1 MQPKGWKSFLFAIF
15 FTTNGVIQVDT
26 KNTAWAKNSGVDSQS
41 VFEPPQKVALGASQK
56 QPERRCQQL
65 KQDVQSLPVS
75 KLDLPKLAKTDNS
88 DLSVKLEHN
97 ISVPEQIKIESFSQ
111 YESCID
117 QDHGETKKLSQ
128 SNQSLLIAASTELQA
143 LPAST
148 DCQDYICQQS
158 IGVRRLLSQRVSDVI
173 QSQASPDQANQET
186 DSSQASPPTED
197 NTGDLQK
204 QSDPPPLESPPGIPT
219 PSPDQ
224 IEQLLEPP
232 EGDYAQRRQNLIEV
246 LQKQTQSLPIPGSL
260 ELGLRVKPRQ
270 LPDPPPLEQQPPLPQ
285 EKPVVRFKPIGSLQA
300 RVGYFYSSNIFSSS
314 VDPIE
319 DSLIF
324 YGLTLASTYLPL
336 GSKTFISGSI
346 DGNKIHYLD
355 QSVYDYNQ
363 LRFNVSLYQQLSR
376 RMYGELSWSNQH
388 LFYANNGS
396 NFKAGDR
403 FLNENAVRLSLGRRD
418 PLSSKLFLDSFYEL
432 SVNFSDPDNRS
443 RIVNSLWLS
452 LSYYLQQP
460 LQVGVNYQFNF
471 SDFTNRPDARE
482 DQFHRL
488 FGHLN
493 YRVSKDS
500 SLNLQGGVS
509 FGDSTSQ
516 NINFDAWFFSLN
528 YRLQLGQF

>member
-1 MQPKGWKSFLFAIF
+1 MQLKGWKSFLFAIF
-15 FTTNGVIQVDT
+15 FTTNGVVQIST
-26 KNTAWAKNSGVDSQS
+26 KLDTAWADNSGVESS
-41 VFEPPQKVALGASQK
+41 TLWESPQQVALGASRK
-56 QPERRCQQL
+56 KAEWGCQQ
-65 KQDVQSLPVS
+65 QQQVTNLPKS
-75 KLDLPKLAKTDNS
+75 NLDLRKLAQVNHS
-88 DLSVKLEHN
+88 YSSVKLEPN
-97 ISVPEQIKIESFSQ
+97 ISSPKQMNMAGFSQ
-111 YESCID
+111 GENCFGQEDRES
-117 QDHGETKKLSQ
+117 EKS
-128 SNQSLLIAASTELQA
+128 SPPNQSLLLAAASN
-143 LPAST
+143 
-148 DCQDYICQQS
+148 CQDDLCQQS
-158 IGVRRLLSQRVSDVI
+158 LGLSSLLTQRVSDETPTPP
-173 QSQASPDQANQET
+173 SPDQNNPESGNPQPNT
-186 DSSQASPPTED
+186 PNED
-197 NTGDLQK
+197 NAGDLQK
-204 QSDPPPLESPPGIPT
+204 QSDPPPLESTPGTTPI
-219 PSPDQ
+219 PSPEQ
-224 IEQLLEPP
+224 IEQLLDTPQ
-232 EGDYAQRRQNLIEV
+232 GDYAQRRRNFIEL
-246 LQKQTQSLPIPGSL
+246 LQQQTRSLPTPGNL
-260 ELGLRVKPRQ
+260 ELGLRVKPREI
-270 LPDPPPLEQQPPLPQ
+270 PTPPPLEQQPPLPQ

-346 DGNKIHYLD
+346 DGNKIHYFD

-363 LRFNVSLYQQLSR
+363 LRFNLSVYRQLSR

-388 LFYANNGS
+388 LFYANNGN

-418 PLSSKLFLDSFYEL
+418 PLGSKLFLDSFYEL
-432 SVNFSDPDNRS
+432 SFNFSDPDNRS

-460 LQVGVNYQFNF
+460 LQVGINYQFNF

-488 FGHLN
+488 FGHIN

>member
-1 MQPKGWKSFLFAIF
+1 MQPQGWKSFLFAIF
-15 FTTNGVIQVDT
+15 FTTNGVVQLGT
-26 KNTAWAKNSGVDSQS
+26 KLDTAWAENTHVESPTVG
-41 VFEPPQKVALGASQK
+41 EPPQQVALGESPKKA
-56 QPERRCQQL
+56 ERQCQQQGQEVTNVL
-65 KQDVQSLPVS
+65 GSDSELR
-75 KLDLPKLAKTDNS
+75 KLAQTNRIYS
-88 DLSVKLEHN
+88 SIKLEPN
-97 ISVPEQIKIESFSQ
+97 ISPPEQIDMAEFSQGESCFQPEDIESEKFS
-111 YESCID
+111 E
-117 QDHGETKKLSQ
+117 
-128 SNQSLLIAASTELQA
+128 SNQSLQSATASNC
-143 LPAST
+143 PV
-148 DCQDYICQQS
+148 DICQQS
-158 IGVRRLLSQRVSDVI
+158 IGLKSLLSQRVSDGTPAP
-173 QSQASPDQANQET
+173 ASPNPNNPQPNNPQPDNPQPDTPN
-186 DSSQASPPTED
+186 DD

-204 QSDPPPLESPPGIPT
+204 QSDPPPLESLPGNNVPI
-219 PSPDQ
+219 PSPGQ
-224 IEQLLEPP
+224 IEQLLDTPQS
-232 EGDYAQRRQNLIEV
+232 DYNQRLQNLIQV
-246 LQKQTQSLPIPGSL
+246 LQQQTQSLPDLGNL

-270 LPDPPPLEQQPPLPQ
+270 IPTPPPLEQQPPIPQ

-300 RVGYFYSSNIFSSS
+300 RLGYFYSSNIFSAS
-314 VDPIE
+314 VDPIQ

-324 YGLTLASTYLPL
+324 YGLTLASSYLPL
-336 GSKTFISGSI
+336 NPKTFISGSI
-346 DGNKIHYLD
+346 DANQIHYFD

-363 LRFNVSLYQQLSR
+363 LRFNVSLYRQLSR
-376 RMYGELSWSNQH
+376 RMYGELSWSNQY
-388 LFYANNGS
+388 LFYANNGN

-403 FLNENAVRLSLGRRD
+403 FLNENTVRLSLGRRD
-418 PLSSKLFLDSFYEL
+418 PLSSKLFVDSFYEL
-432 SVNFSDPDNRS
+432 SFNFSDPDNRS